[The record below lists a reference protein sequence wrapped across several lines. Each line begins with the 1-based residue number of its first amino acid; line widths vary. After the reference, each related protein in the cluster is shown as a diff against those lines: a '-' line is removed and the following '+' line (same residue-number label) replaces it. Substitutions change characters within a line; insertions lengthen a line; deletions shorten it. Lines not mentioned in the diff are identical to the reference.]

1 MKVQKHPKK
10 INKDPNLLCCP
21 TQLKPRKKIIK
32 KSTLSMNPLSPSSI
46 SKQKTKAKKKK
57 KDIIN
62 KISNK
67 ANGTL
72 GRMDD
77 SW

>member
-10 INKDPNLLCCP
+10 DKQRPNLALVSNAKK
-21 TQLKPRKKIIK
+21 TQKKKK
-32 KSTLSMNPLSPSSI
+32 KSTLSINPLSPSSI

-62 KISNK
+62 KISNRV
-67 ANGTL
+67 NGTL